1 MPVISP
7 LPLVGRND
15 NTMNRFHA
23 NGKFLISGEYLVL
36 QGAKALALPLKLG
49 QSLEVKTIDIQEGM
63 IHWDSYTP
71 RGFWLAAIFSKFGF
85 TVHASDDMEK
95 ADNLCKIFQEIKLLN
110 PNILQ
115 DKNDYFFTTRLEFD
129 SQWGLGSSS
138 TLISLLS
145 QWANVNPY
153 ELLRR
158 TMGGSGYDI
167 ACATASKPITY
178 QIVNGEPV
186 VEEINFKP
194 AFSDKLYFV
203 YQGHKQSSGK
213 EVKSFK
219 ERAKNNDFT
228 YEVSEISKI
237 SEELMIVTSFDE
249 FCSLLTRHEAIM
261 SRVLEQPPLKVQY
274 PDFQGVIKSLGA
286 WGGDF
291 FLAATEISEE
301 EVIEYFNKKGLDVVI
316 KYDDIVL

>member
-1 MPVISP
+1 
-7 LPLVGRND
+7 
-15 NTMNRFHA
+15 MNKFHA
-23 NGKFLISGEYLVL
+23 NGKFLLSGEYLVL

-71 RGFWLAAIFSKFGF
+71 RGFWFAAIFSKFGF

-95 ADNLCKIFQEIKLLN
+95 ADNLCKIFQEIKSLN
-110 PNILQ
+110 LNILQ

-153 ELLRR
+153 KLLNR

-178 QIVNGEPV
+178 QLINSEPV

-194 AFSDKLYFV
+194 VFSEKLYFV

-219 ERAKNNDFT
+219 ERAKVYDFT
-228 YEVSEISKI
+228 TEISEISKI
-237 SEELMIVTSFDE
+237 SESLVRVTSFEE

-261 SRVLEQPPLKVQY
+261 SRVLEQPPLKAQY
-274 PDFQGVIKSLGA
+274 PDFHGVIKSLGA

-291 FLAATEISEE
+291 FLAATELSEK
-301 EVIEYFNKKGLDVVI
+301 EVKDYFYDKGLDVVVE
-316 KYDDIVL
+316 YDDIVL

>member
-1 MPVISP
+1 MVK
-7 LPLVGRND
+7 
-15 NTMNRFHA
+15 FHA
-23 NGKFLISGEYLVL
+23 NGKFLLSGEYLIL
-36 QGAKALALPLKLG
+36 QGARALALPLNLG
-49 QSLEVKTIDIQEGM
+49 QSLEVTTINDKNGM
-63 IHWDSYTP
+63 IHWDAYTQK
-71 RGFWLAAIFSKFGF
+71 GFWFASIFSKHGF
-85 TVHASDDMEK
+85 TVHASDDMDK

-178 QIVNGEPV
+178 QLINGEPV
-186 VEEINFKP
+186 VEEIDFKP
-194 AFSDKLYFV
+194 AFSEKLYFV

-219 ERAKNNDFT
+219 ERAKTMDFS
-228 YEVSEISKI
+228 YEVSEISNI
-237 SEELMIVTSFDE
+237 SESLVRVTSFEE

-261 SRVLEQPPLKVQY
+261 SRVLEQSPLKAQY

-291 FLAATEISEE
+291 FLAATELSEN
-301 EVIEYFNKKGLDVVI
+301 EVKEYFNEKGLDVVV

>member
-1 MPVISP
+1 MTRYHS
-7 LPLVGRND
+7 
-15 NTMNRFHA
+15 
-23 NGKFLISGEYLVL
+23 NGKFLLSGEYLVL
-36 QGAKALALPLKLG
+36 QGARALALPLRLG
-49 QSLEVKTIDIQEGM
+49 QSLEVTTIDDENGM
-63 IHWDSYTP
+63 IHWDAYTP
-71 RGFWLAAIFSKFGF
+71 KGFWFASIFSKHGF

-95 ADNLCKIFQEIKLLN
+95 ADNLCKIFQEIKSLN
-110 PNILQ
+110 SNILQ

-153 ELLRR
+153 KLLRR

-178 QIVNGEPV
+178 QLINGEPIV
-186 VEEINFKP
+186 DEISFKP
-194 AFSDKLYFV
+194 AFSEKLYFV

-219 ERAKNNDFT
+219 ERAKNSDFT
-228 YEVSEISKI
+228 FEVSEISKI
-237 SEELMIVTSFDE
+237 SESLARVTSFDE

-261 SRVLEQPPLKVQY
+261 SRVLEQPPLKTQY
-274 PDFQGVIKSLGA
+274 LDFQGVIKSLGA

-291 FLAATEISEE
+291 FLAATELSEK
-301 EVIEYFNKKGLDVVI
+301 EVKEYFNEKGLDVVI